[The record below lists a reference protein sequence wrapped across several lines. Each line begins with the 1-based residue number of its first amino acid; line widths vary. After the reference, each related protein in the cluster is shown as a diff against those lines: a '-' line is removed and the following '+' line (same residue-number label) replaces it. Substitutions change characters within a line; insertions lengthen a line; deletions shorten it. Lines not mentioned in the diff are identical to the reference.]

1 MPLTESLRPIPGITP
16 DSRLLAFMIS
26 LTSVHCTCTLN
37 TEWRRTLEFRIDPE
51 SGVPVV
57 RQIVDS
63 LRILLVE
70 GHLVPGTMLPSVRR
84 VAVELG
90 VHFNTVAEAYRQLA
104 SEGWL
109 DLKHGRG
116 ARGFAACRPRPHRGG
131 PEQQLFVTDC
141 AGWLHRC
148 GPKAFPPLISPRSC
162 VPLRRW

>member
-1 MPLTESLRPIPGITP
+1 
-16 DSRLLAFMIS
+16 MIS

-37 TEWRRTLEFRIDPE
+37 TVAQNPRIRIDPE
-51 SGVPVV
+51 SGVPAV

-90 VHFNTVAEAYRQLA
+90 VHFNTVAEAYRLLA

-116 ARGFAACRPRPHRGG
+116 AVVLPRVAPDPTGEDRNDNFRNRLRGLVAQMRAEGISAANIADELRAFAKVVR
-131 PEQQLFVTDC
+131 
-141 AGWLHRC
+141 
-148 GPKAFPPLISPRSC
+148 RS
-162 VPLRRW
+162 